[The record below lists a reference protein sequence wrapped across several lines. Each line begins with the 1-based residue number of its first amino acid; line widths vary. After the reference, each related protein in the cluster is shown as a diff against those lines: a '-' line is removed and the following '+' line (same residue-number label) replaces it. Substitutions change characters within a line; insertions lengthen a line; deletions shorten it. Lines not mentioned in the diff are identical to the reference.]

1 MNDSKNF
8 LGLFSKGFSLMEILV
23 VIAIIGV
30 VSTLGMRGLTS
41 IGTDAEFKKSVVVL
55 ETYLDEIK
63 LKAFTDNKPYKI
75 YMQNDINNISIRVFE
90 PSGTSWLDSQ
100 LVRRCNCQVGN
111 SSSMS
116 GCNNIFLPTTS
127 SSSGVTPI
135 DTKTIKKVNIKKC
148 NNGSCTSETEVE
160 VKLCFLRDGT
170 SPRDNYFKL
179 INAGYDG
186 NYSNIKSAYK
196 SGYVN

>member
-1 MNDSKNF
+1 MINNN
-8 LGLFSKGFSLMEILV
+8 LFIDKYSKGFSLMEILV

-55 ETYLDEIK
+55 EAYLNEIK

-75 YMQNDINNISIRVFE
+75 YIDNDNDNINIRVFE
-90 PSGTSWLDSQ
+90 PSGTSWLHPQ
-100 LVRRCNCQVGN
+100 LVRRCNCQIG
-111 SSSMS
+111 SSSTA
-116 GCNNIFLPTTS
+116 GCNNVFLNSIS
-127 SSSGVTPI
+127 SVTPI
-135 DTKTIKKVNIKKC
+135 DTKTIEKVNIE
-148 NNGSCTSETEVE
+148 SCSDGDCATPSAVT
-160 VKLCFLRDGT
+160 VKICFLRDGT

-179 INAGYDG
+179 SNSGYDG
-186 NYSNIKSAYK
+186 NYFNIKSTYR

>member
-1 MNDSKNF
+1 MNKN
-8 LGLFSKGFSLMEILV
+8 LLLFKIYSKGFSLMEILV

-30 VSTLGMRGLTS
+30 VSVLGVRGLTS
-41 IGTDAEFKKSVVVL
+41 IGTDAEFKKSVVIL

-75 YMQNDINNISIRVFE
+75 YMDNDNNNIYIRVYE
-90 PSGTSWLDSQ
+90 PSGTSWLDPQ
-100 LVRRCNCQVGN
+100 LVRRCNCQIGN
-111 SSSMS
+111 SSMA
-116 GCNNIFLPTTS
+116 GCNNLFLTS
-127 SSSGVTPI
+127 TSGVTPI

-148 NNGSCTSETEVE
+148 NNGNCTSETEE
-160 VKLCFLRDGT
+160 AVKLCFLRNGT

-186 NYSNIKSAYK
+186 NYANIKSAYR